1 MFSLMRNSWFPPW
14 YHFISKTK
22 NTCMFFIFMK
32 HTYVVLVRGTL
43 IPLNKRCYICL
54 HFCCKG
60 KHLYIIFPKKSY
72 ILYIV
77 FFFFFLTIMLCIVY
91 LFITTKGKTQK
102 EYVAYQSM
110 TFFFCWWDGLYIS
123 VASRWKVELL

>member
-1 MFSLMRNSWFPPW
+1 
-14 YHFISKTK
+14 
-22 NTCMFFIFMK
+22 MFFIFMR

-60 KHLYIIFPKKSY
+60 KHLFIIFPKKSY

-77 FFFFFLTIMLCIVY
+77 FFNNNVVY
-91 LFITTKGKTQK
+91 SLFIYYDTKQNSKGIRCLP
-102 EYVAYQSM
+102 VDDILLLLVGWAI
-110 TFFFCWWDGLYIS
+110 YIS

>member
-1 MFSLMRNSWFPPW
+1 MFSLMLNSWFPPW

-77 FFFFFLTIMLCIVY
+77 FFFFLTIMLCIVY